1 MLASGVLD
9 NEIRSAKVEFEQING
24 KIIKLK
30 EKIRKRKH
38 ESRQVVEFK
47 ELNNQYLC
55 ARQ

>member
-30 EKIRKRKH
+30 EKMRKRKH